1 MTGAARRRLKENL
14 EAYAYLAPAALV
26 LLAFWF
32 APVIVALVVSFFDAT
47 ALAPPSELNFV
58 GVAQY
63 KRALFDDP
71 EFVQSVWNTI
81 NYAAYKVPITLLLA
95 LASALLLNSQIKGR
109 AFFRTVF
116 FLPHVTTWVA
126 IAIVWNY
133 LYHREFGLANWLL
146 STLGAAMPWSD
157 GEPIR
162 LQWLAEPRGIWEMM
176 VWDPLARFMDP
187 AATKSDIGNWPLG
200 LDNIARGP
208 SLSLFSIAI
217 TAIWRDVGYAMILF
231 LAGLQNIDKSCY
243 EAADIDGASPWGK
256 FRHITF
262 PLLSPVTFFLLIIS
276 FIGSFQEFTPMF
288 IMTPNGGPDYTTA
301 PIVFHMYEKGFMGQW
316 ELSYASAV
324 AYILTFMILVMTI
337 IQDKTLGKRVEY
349 GT

>member
-1 MTGAARRRLKENL
+1 MTGAARRRMKESL
-14 EAYAYLAPAALV
+14 EAYAYLAPAGLI

-32 APVIVALVVSFFDAT
+32 APVVVALVFSFFDAT

-58 GVAQY
+58 GIAQY

-81 NYAAYKVPITLLLA
+81 NFAVYKVPITLVLSLLA
-95 LASALLLNSQIKGR
+95 ALLLNSQIKGR

-133 LYHREFGLANWLL
+133 LYHREFGLANWFVD
-146 STLGAAMPWSD
+146 TLHSAMPWVKND
-157 GEPIR
+157 PNAPPVR
-162 LQWLAEPRGIWEMM
+162 LEWLAEPRGIWEMM
-176 VWDPLARFMDP
+176 FWEPIAKTRL
-187 AATKSDIGNWPLG
+187 GHWPFG
-200 LDNIARGP
+200 LDNVARGP

-217 TAIWRDVGYAMILF
+217 TAIWRDVGYCMILF
-231 LAGLQNIDKSCY
+231 LAGLQNIDKAVY

-256 FRHITF
+256 FRNITF

-276 FIGSFQEFTPMF
+276 CIGSFQEFTPMF
-288 IMTPNGGPDYTTA
+288 VMTPNGGPDYTTA

-316 ELSYASAV
+316 ELSYASAI
-324 AYILTFMILVMTI
+324 AYILTFMIFLLTI
-337 IQDKTLGKRVEY
+337 VQDKTIGKRVEY
-349 GT
+349 GS